1 MGRAC
6 HERAYRPDSG
16 QADRRVEWWRRR
28 ESNLTRFSETGLFL
42 HFSRRSRPRNTR
54 VPLNTRSIA
63 PNQPQQD
70 VEFSGRF
77 AAPDPG

>member
-1 MGRAC
+1 MEPAS
-6 HERAYRPDSG
+6 PDSWPG
-16 QADRRVEWWRRR
+16 RSSRRGPM
-28 ESNLTRFSETGLFL
+28 RFVPLFL
-42 HFSRRSRPRNTR
+42 HFRRSPCPRNAH